1 MALWFFLF
9 WDVKNWRQQWLYHQE
24 VPKAEGYSGG
34 GYGRGLMYLYPL
46 GSKKAS
52 LLILSPLI
60 IMKLWNFPF
69 LPPCLFLSFLSLSGT
84 LGIRILASKVDGKS
98 FEFLPL
104 GISGFEWKWTPQFHN
119 QRNYICRCYVL
130 KMKQAPLYKKPMF
143 QLKTRWEESRV
154 CDGCSG
160 LHWHFFEGNCGSGQE
175 ICFFPSV
182 YCLLLLR
189 ILITLVMFSS
199 IRAIIMSFNF
209 KSAI

>member
-34 GYGRGLMYLYPL
+34 GEWKGVDVLISPRV
-46 GSKKAS
+46 KKGIPSHLEPFNNYEIFHFS
-52 LLILSPLI
+52 LLV
-60 IMKLWNFPF
+60 
-69 LPPCLFLSFLSLSGT
+69 SFSHFSGT
-84 LGIRILASKVDGKS
+84 LAIRILASKVDGKS

-209 KSAI
+209 KSTI